1 MPTALITG
9 ATEGIGRAIAFALG
23 RAGYQVGVCARTPS
37 KLRTLLDELAAAGIT
52 AAGYPA
58 DVGLEADVATLISH
72 LTAALG
78 PIDVLVNNAGIAVL
92 KPFAELTL
100 DEWNATMA
108 TNLRSLFLVT
118 RAVLPGM
125 RERRRGSIV
134 NISSLAGRNGFAGG
148 TAYTASKHAVLGFSR
163 SLMLEVRADNVR
175 VIAICPGSVDTP
187 LIRTQTA
194 FATRLEK
201 ILQPEDVADTVLAA
215 LALPER
221 AMISEL
227 DVRPTNP

>member
-37 KLRTLLDELAAAGIT
+37 KLRTLLDELAASGIT

-58 DVGLEADVATLISH
+58 DVGLEADVATLMAH
-72 LTAALG
+72 LATALG

-100 DEWNATMA
+100 DEWDATMA

-118 RAVLPGM
+118 RAVLPG
-125 RERRRGSIV
+125 
-134 NISSLAGRNGFAGG
+134 
-148 TAYTASKHAVLGFSR
+148 
-163 SLMLEVRADNVR
+163 
-175 VIAICPGSVDTP
+175 
-187 LIRTQTA
+187 
-194 FATRLEK
+194 
-201 ILQPEDVADTVLAA
+201 
-215 LALPER
+215 
-221 AMISEL
+221 
-227 DVRPTNP
+227 